1 MRGPQVTDKA
11 DAGTIGANGP
21 TRAANT
27 ARTAVVWEA
36 LKELLAQLGDREP
49 LEIVDAGGG
58 TGGVAV
64 PLAEL
69 GHRVTVVEPSPDSLA
84 ALEIGRASCRE
95 RASASV
101 VAGAVERKRR
111 QA

>member
-1 MRGPQVTDKA
+1 PPGPAT
-11 DAGTIGANGP
+11 
-21 TRAANT
+21 T
-27 ARTAVVWEA
+27 ARRAGVWEA
-36 LKELLAQLGDREP
+36 LKDLLAQLGDRAP

-84 ALEIGRASCRE
+84 ALERRAAEHGVTVRGVQGETSE
-95 RASASV
+95 LASLFAPARADLVLVWWGS
-101 VAGAVERKRR
+101 
-111 QA
+111 